1 MTFRPSFILSMAVT
15 RPQPIQERR
24 HVFNPAADAYQLHTP
39 TERFVRTIPF
49 DWLARCTRL
58 PGKAT
63 SIALG
68 LWFLS
73 GVRKSTTFRLTA
85 EAVHLAGCSRSA
97 LYRGLSALE
106 NAGLI
111 VVARRPGARPLIT
124 INKQPLPPLPEAE
137 NRGESASHSFLID

>member
-1 MTFRPSFILSMAVT
+1 MTVRPPSILSMAVT
-15 RPQPIQERR
+15 SPQPVQVQR
-24 HVFNPAADAYQLHTP
+24 HVYNRTAGTFQPHTQA
-39 TERFVRTIPF
+39 ERFVRTIPF
-49 DWLARCTRL
+49 DWLLRATRL

-73 GVRKSTTFRLTA
+73 GVRRSSTFRLTA

-97 LYRGLSALE
+97 LYRGLTALE

-111 VVARRPGARPLIT
+111 RVARRPGARPLIT
-124 INKQPLPPLPEAE
+124 INTDPLPPEAE
-137 NRGESASHSFLID
+137 RDIDHSVLGDF

>member
-1 MTFRPSFILSMAVT
+1 MTARSPSILSMAVT
-15 RPQPIQERR
+15 SPQPVQVQR
-24 HVFNPAADAYQLHTP
+24 HVYNRAAGAYQPSTQ

-49 DWLARCTRL
+49 DWLLRATRL

-73 GVRKSTTFRLTA
+73 GVRRSPMFRLTA

-97 LYRGLSALE
+97 LYRGLTALE

-111 VVARRPGARPLIT
+111 HVARRPGARPLIT
-124 INKQPLPPLPEAE
+124 INTAPLPPEAD
-137 NRGESASHSFLID
+137 GEIDPSILGDF